1 MSTILYPTNFPPQ
14 TNPVI
19 DKTGNMTI
27 PGTNFWK
34 ALWNRTGGGTGIVNS
49 TANIVTAAGQ
59 TLTNDITNIT
69 AGGGSTAILA
79 ALEPG
84 QQQLV
89 RNVSG
94 GNVTISPASGTID
107 GGATFVLATTKSA
120 IFSCVASGVIVSFL
134 SG

>member
-1 MSTILYPTNFPPQ
+1 MILYPTNFPPQ

-19 DKTGNMTI
+19 DKNGNMTI

-49 TANIVTAAGQ
+49 AANTVTASGQ
-59 TLTNDITNIT
+59 TLTDDITNIT
-69 AGGGSTAILA
+69 AGSGGTVTLV
-79 ALEPG
+79 ALQPG

-94 GNVTISPASGTID
+94 GNVTISPASGSID
-107 GGATFVLATTKSA
+107 GGATFILATTKSA
-120 IFSCVASGVIVSFL
+120 IFSCVDVDVIVSFL